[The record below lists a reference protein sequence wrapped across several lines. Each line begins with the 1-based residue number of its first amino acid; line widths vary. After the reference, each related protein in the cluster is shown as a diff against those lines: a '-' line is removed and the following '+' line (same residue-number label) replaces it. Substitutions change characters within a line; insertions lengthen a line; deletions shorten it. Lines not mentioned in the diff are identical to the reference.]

1 MYVNFDFETFINSI
15 SVMTGFT
22 TDQIKTLLAYRDVK
36 YLDETTAADLTAELT
51 KLKDEMI
58 KANPTGFEIKRPQ
71 TPLFPLEHVEE
82 VAGVLS
88 LEELL
93 LMVFIDCPNIKIAGD
108 SKIRPAV
115 MGHRMQLA
123 ASLYERSLVSYNR
136 ALQLSGFMSSPDFY
150 VYLNQRES
158 ERARHALGHPSE
170 TVTGPERIRVFHKG
184 PISDYTVEYPNLKKG
199 EPFPTASDLKV
210 SGELSEAVKR
220 LSKTIGP
227 LVTAA
232 MSPMYLER
240 SQELIEQEA
249 NIRAFT
255 KLFYGETEAAKL
267 AKFLILAL
275 SDPYFDPM
283 LGQKVCS
290 GHRGLT
296 LREMQFTIFLYF
308 NYRELAQEAFEPGEY
323 QAQSRLINMIIAHAY
338 ECNILKVDQ
347 VEKVHTRSAEGERL
361 YSMLQAEEIPLKGKY
376 KDLIDWNALSD
387 FRQLAQKLTGEEQA
401 LFMAVKFPDFIR
413 DPLHVING
421 DFKNELESIISRRS
435 LACSIYDKKAV
446 SMETAAKLAGVNL
459 EDFRFMQGMIRA
471 GKVSRKSG
479 PAGQKD
485 YKPRSS

>member
-1 MYVNFDFETFINSI
+1 MYTNVDFETFIK
-15 SVMTGFT
+15 SVSAMTGFT
-22 TDQIKTLLAYRDVK
+22 GDQIKTLLAYRDVK
-36 YLDETTAADLTAELT
+36 SLNETTATDLTAELN
-51 KLKDEMI
+51 KLRDEMI
-58 KANPTGFEIKRPQ
+58 KANPTGFGIKGPQ
-71 TPLFPLEHVEE
+71 TPLFPLEHISK
-82 VAGVLS
+82 VAGS
-88 LEELL
+88 FTLEELL
-93 LMVFIDCPNIKIAGD
+93 LMVFIDCPNIKIGGY

-123 ASLYERSLVSYNR
+123 ASLYERGLVSYSR
-136 ALQLSGFMSSPDFY
+136 AFQLSGFMSSPDFY
-150 VYLNQRES
+150 VFLNGRKS
-158 ERARHALGHPSE
+158 ERARQALGHPSE
-170 TVTGPERIRVFHKG
+170 TVTGPERVRIFHKG
-184 PISDYTVEYPNLKKG
+184 PISDYTVEYPNLKAG
-199 EPFPTASDLKV
+199 ELFPTVSDIKV
-210 SGELSEAVKR
+210 SGELTEAVKR

-249 NIRAFT
+249 NICAFT

-267 AKFLILAL
+267 SKFLILAL
-275 SDPYFDPM
+275 SEPYFDPI

-323 QAQSRLINMIIAHAY
+323 RAHSRLLNMIIAHAY

-347 VEKVHTRSAEGERL
+347 VEKVHTRTAEGERL

-387 FRQLAQKLTGEEQA
+387 FLNLARNLTGEEQA
-401 LFMAVKFPDFIR
+401 LFMAVKFPAFIR

-421 DFKNELESIISRRS
+421 DFKNEINSFVSRRI
-435 LACSIYDKKAV
+435 LACSMYDKRAV

-479 PAGQKD
+479 QGGN
-485 YKPRSS
+485 